1 MLELAKKCS
10 NCGYN
15 TLRSAVKRK
24 GMEMN
29 MAFCRKI
36 FATCLRNN
44 GIGQEVIDL
53 SLNSRKA
60 ILHCYV

>member
-1 MLELAKKCS
+1 
-10 NCGYN
+10 
-15 TLRSAVKRK
+15 
-24 GMEMN
+24 